1 MVSWRY
7 QHPRVAPV
15 SKAALYAI
23 SFEWKSSWDCCWPQE
38 CCYSCTHTH
47 ARTHAPVFNGPFSGT
62 TRVSWYQKAK
72 TNLDFTEARDS
83 EWQWHQLGHMH
94 VCILLQTD
102 NHASTPPLKFFT
114 GRMPF
119 LPPNQLC
126 QSTEGTYTTLKILDW
141 LIDRLILCSMW
152 LYWCVQH
159 CFCCVILRSSTTFP
173 RNTERTLST
182 ATDSL
187 RTSSRFSSR
196 WSRTDFLYAQ
206 QSALFVRQG
215 EHCVKLYNCI
225 SNSHSLGWTQRVIV
239 ILSM

>member
-1 MVSWRY
+1 MSASRSRHITTPVPHHSSFLQAGCPSWR
-7 QHPRVAPV
+7 PT
-15 SKAALYAI
+15 K
-23 SFEWKSSWDCCWPQE
+23 
-38 CCYSCTHTH
+38 
-47 ARTHAPVFNGPFSGT
+47 
-62 TRVSWYQKAK
+62 
-72 TNLDFTEARDS
+72 
-83 EWQWHQLGHMH
+83 
-94 VCILLQTD
+94 
-102 NHASTPPLKFFT
+102 
-114 GRMPF
+114 
-119 LPPNQLC
+119 C

-196 WSRTDFLYAQ
+196 WSRTDFLYVQ
-206 QSALFVRQG
+206 PSVLFVRQG

-225 SNSHSLGWTQRVIV
+225 NNSHSLGWTQRVVV
-239 ILSM
+239 ILSV

>member
-1 MVSWRY
+1 MSASRSR
-7 QHPRVAPV
+7 HITTPV
-15 SKAALYAI
+15 PHHS
-23 SFEWKSSWDCCWPQE
+23 SFLQAGCP
-38 CCYSCTHTH
+38 SCRPT
-47 ARTHAPVFNGPFSGT
+47 
-62 TRVSWYQKAK
+62 K
-72 TNLDFTEARDS
+72 
-83 EWQWHQLGHMH
+83 
-94 VCILLQTD
+94 
-102 NHASTPPLKFFT
+102 
-114 GRMPF
+114 
-119 LPPNQLC
+119 C

-141 LIDRLILCSMW
+141 LIERLILCFMW